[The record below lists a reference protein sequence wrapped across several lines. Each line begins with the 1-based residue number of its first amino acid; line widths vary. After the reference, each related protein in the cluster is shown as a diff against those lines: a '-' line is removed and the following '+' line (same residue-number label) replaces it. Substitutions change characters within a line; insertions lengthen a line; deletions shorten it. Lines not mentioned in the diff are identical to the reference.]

1 MVKQFYP
8 FQSHFLDRDGL
19 RYHYLDEGSG
29 EPVVMVHGN
38 PSWSFY
44 YRNLALDLRD
54 SHRVVVPDHIGCGL
68 SDKPGDERY
77 TYTLES
83 RTADLTALLDHLSLT
98 KDLTLVL
105 HDWGGMIGLLY
116 ACRHPERI
124 KRLVLLNTSG
134 FRLPATKPLPLAL
147 KLGRNT
153 RVGEWLIRRLNAFAR
168 CAAYIGCKA
177 NPMSATL
184 RRDYCAPY
192 DNWDNRIAVARFVQ
206 DIPLREG
213 DPAYA
218 AVMEVEAGLEN
229 LAKVPAQIIWG
240 EKDFVFD
247 RHFLAEWRKRW
258 PHAQY
263 HTFPEAGHYVLEDVG
278 SRVIPLIREFLKTT
292 T

>member
-1 MVKQFYP
+1 MKQFYP
-8 FQSHFLDRDGL
+8 FKSHFLDRDGL
-19 RYHYLDEGSG
+19 RYHYLDEGNG

-68 SDKPGDERY
+68 SDKPDDTQY

-83 RTADLTALLDHLSLT
+83 RTADLTALLDHLGLT

-134 FRLPATKPLPLAL
+134 FRLPTTKPLPLAL

-177 NPMSATL
+177 NPMSAAL

-218 AVMEVEAGLEN
+218 AVMEVEAGLAN
-229 LAKVPAQIIWG
+229 LAKVPTQIIWG

-258 PHAQY
+258 PHAEY

-278 SRVIPLIREFLKTT
+278 SRAIPLIREFLKTT
-292 T
+292 A